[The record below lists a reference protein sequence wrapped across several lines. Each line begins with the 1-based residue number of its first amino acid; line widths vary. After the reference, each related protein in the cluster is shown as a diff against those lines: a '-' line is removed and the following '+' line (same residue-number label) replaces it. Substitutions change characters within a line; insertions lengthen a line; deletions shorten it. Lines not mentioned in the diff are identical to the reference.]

1 MMAALPLAALGASL
15 GVWAYGTYEPN
26 SPLFGRVI
34 GRGPGAGRVAYLTFD
49 DGPNPGATEPILDTL
64 AGLGVPASFFMV
76 GEHVRRFPGI
86 ARRVVAAGHEVGN
99 HTLRHPKLHFRGP
112 RRIDAELTGAH
123 AVIAN
128 ATGRA
133 PRSFRAP
140 HGYRNP
146 FVTRSA
152 RRLGYTVFGW
162 TFGVWDSD
170 PRVSAAEIRRR
181 VARKLRPGAIILLH
195 DGDGYDPAGDRRR
208 TAEALPGIIAD
219 ARVALGAMARRAC
232 RGRAGAQVSHGLP
245 VARDGRRAARRE
257 SAAPRGRVRRESLVA
272 RRQGVG
278 VASHPQARGAAPL
291 AGGPGGEPG
300 GCGRQRPVCGR
311 RGRGGAGARDRT
323 AGRRAGRR
331 RALISGV
338 DARSGG
344 ARPGAVSRDGAERA
358 RAGVVAARAAGR
370 CGAHARDRA
379 AVGVGARLGVAR
391 RPAARLVAVPARGAP
406 HHGTGRTAAV
416 AHRARPL
423 QLGRSVGDLSSGA
436 PRHARSGI
444 ARRLV
449 HGAHRRE
456 SERPAAA
463 HAGERRRD
471 PGGARRGVAAVR
483 GGARAGRRSRARA
496 PGAAGPAGAAAG
508 RD

>member
-152 RRLGYTVFGW
+152 RRLGYAVFGW

-219 ARVALGAMARRAC
+219 AR
-232 RGRAGAQVSHGLP
+232 
-245 VARDGRRAARRE
+245 
-257 SAAPRGRVRRESLVA
+257 
-272 RRQGVG
+272 
-278 VASHPQARGAAPL
+278 
-291 AGGPGGEPG
+291 
-300 GCGRQRPVCGR
+300 
-311 RGRGGAGARDRT
+311 
-323 AGRRAGRR
+323 
-331 RALISGV
+331 
-338 DARSGG
+338 
-344 ARPGAVSRDGAERA
+344 
-358 RAGVVAARAAGR
+358 AAGY
-370 CGAHARDRA
+370 
-379 AVGVGARLGVAR
+379 VF
-391 RPAARLVAVPARGAP
+391 RPPAELIP
-406 HHGTGRTAAV
+406 
-416 AHRARPL
+416 
-423 QLGRSVGDLSSGA
+423 
-436 PRHARSGI
+436 
-444 ARRLV
+444 
-449 HGAHRRE
+449 
-456 SERPAAA
+456 
-463 HAGERRRD
+463 
-471 PGGARRGVAAVR
+471 
-483 GGARAGRRSRARA
+483 
-496 PGAAGPAGAAAG
+496 
-508 RD
+508 

>member
-152 RRLGYTVFGW
+152 RRLGYAVFGW

-181 VARKLRPGAIILLH
+181 
-195 DGDGYDPAGDRRR
+195 
-208 TAEALPGIIAD
+208 
-219 ARVALGAMARRAC
+219 
-232 RGRAGAQVSHGLP
+232 

-463 HAGERRRD
+463 
-471 PGGARRGVAAVR
+471 
-483 GGARAGRRSRARA
+483 
-496 PGAAGPAGAAAG
+496 
-508 RD
+508 